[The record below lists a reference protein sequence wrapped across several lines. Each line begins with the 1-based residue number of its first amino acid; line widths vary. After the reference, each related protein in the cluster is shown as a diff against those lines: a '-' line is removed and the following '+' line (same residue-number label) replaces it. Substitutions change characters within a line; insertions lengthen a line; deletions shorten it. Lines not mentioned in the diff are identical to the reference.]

1 MFEANSREREILYRS
16 DVNLLI
22 LGETGTGKSTLAKQ
36 IHEQSSRNRG
46 PYIALNVCSVHA
58 NTFESE
64 LYGHVRGAF
73 TGAHQS
79 RQGRMNLADG
89 GTLFLDEIGE
99 LSLEQQSRLLEFIQ
113 DRKVIPIGANVGHEL
128 NVRLICATHRS
139 LDEDVKTGRFRADL
153 LYRLRGYEI
162 ALSPLRQLDLDRQI
176 HDVLER
182 LLKKHQRVGVLG
194 LSEALAELLEMYPW
208 PGNFRELEAVLE
220 GMVLLSG
227 RDSQLGLEHLPHWF
241 SRLIRDVV
249 AHSSE
254 PDAPVEHQVVTNGGN
269 FRDAFH
275 AFLSSYIPNLLA
287 RHGGSFRNAAEHSGL
302 SLPTLRKYY
311 RVCQKLS
318 PPEPCQPKPKLDA

>member
-1 MFEANSREREILYRS
+1 MFEANSREKEILCRS

-36 IHEQSSRNRG
+36 IHQQSGRQGG
-46 PYIALNVCSVHA
+46 PFIALNVCSVHS

-73 TGAHQS
+73 TGAQHN
-79 RQGRMNLADG
+79 RLGRMHSADG

-113 DRKVIPIGANVGHEL
+113 DRKVIPVGANLGQEL
-128 NVRLICATHRS
+128 DVRLICATHRN
-139 LDEDVKTGRFRADL
+139 LDEDVKMGRFRADL

-176 HDVLER
+176 HEVLER
-182 LLKKHQRVGVLG
+182 LLNKHRRMGVLG
-194 LSEALAELLEMYPW
+194 LTEPLAEALEAYPW

-220 GMVLLSG
+220 GIVLLSG
-227 RDSQLGLEHLPHWF
+227 RDAYLGLEHLPNWF
-241 SRLIRDVV
+241 SRLL
-249 AHSSE
+249 
-254 PDAPVEHQVVTNGGN
+254 
-269 FRDAFH
+269 RDATIQVGN
-275 AFLSSYIPNLLA
+275 LSSQARGDSSTEFDFRKAFHTFLTTYIPNLLA

-311 RVCQKLS
+311 RVCETMRSSGSSS
-318 PPEPCQPKPKLDA
+318 PKSKDDA